1 MNKNSTSN
9 NMMVLAV
16 SVVIAFV
23 CFFFGFMKMNT
34 KSDELDTKI
43 ASVDTLINQ
52 RKEYKSNSEQYE
64 KDTEKFVEDKT
75 VYLDKFPSKVIA
87 EDITALA
94 RDIKRLDDGKDDTVG
109 IDIVGAKITAA
120 EEAYSSKDSQIIGYV
135 VSVTY
140 DVDYCSYKGIKKII
154 DYINSYDN
162 RCNVVSYDVS
172 MGTTQE
178 VKVDE
183 SFNATKQINGSIDF
197 NMYFALGTDEERYT
211 APTTEKYTY
220 SVEDP
225 FAINLFDVANNF
237 MEFSNSKDGSKV
249 NIGGTNTSGTAA
261 NNGNKT
267 GTGN

>member
-1 MNKNSTSN
+1 MNKNSTNN

-43 ASVDTLINQ
+43 ASVDTVINQ

-64 KDTEKFVEDKT
+64 ADTEKFVEDKT
-75 VYLDKFPSKVIA
+75 AYLEKFPSKVVS
-87 EDITALA
+87 EDIVALA
-94 RDIKRLDDGKDDTVG
+94 RDINRLDDGKDDKVG
-109 IDIVGAKITAA
+109 IDIVGAKINAA

-140 DVDYCSYKGIKKII
+140 DVDYCSYTGIKMII
-154 DYINSYDN
+154 DYINSFDN

-172 MGTTQE
+172 MGAEKQ

-183 SFNATKQINGSIDF
+183 AFNATKQISGTIDF
-197 NMYFALGTDEERYT
+197 NMYFALGTDDERYT

-225 FAINLFDVANNF
+225 FAINILDFANNF
-237 MEFSNSKDGSKV
+237 MEFSNNKDGST
-249 NIGGTNTSGTAA
+249 NTAGGTNTSGTTAK
-261 NNGNKT
+261 KT

>member
-1 MNKNSTSN
+1 MNKNSTNN

-16 SVVIAFV
+16 SVVIGFI

-34 KSDELDTKI
+34 KSDEIDTKI
-43 ASVDTLINQ
+43 ASVNTVINQ
-52 RKEYKSNSEQYE
+52 REEYKSNSEQYE
-64 KDTEKFVEDKT
+64 SDTEKFIDDKE
-75 VYLDKFPSKVIA
+75 VYLEKFPSKVIS
-87 EDITALA
+87 EDVVALA
-94 RDIKRLDDGKDDTVG
+94 RDINRLDDGKDDKIG
-109 IDIVGAKITAA
+109 INIVGAKINEA

-140 DVDYCSYKGIKKII
+140 DVDYCSYGGVKKII
-154 DYINSYDN
+154 DYINSFDN

-172 MGTTQE
+172 MGTEKTLQ
-178 VKVDE
+178 VDE
-183 SFNATKQINGSIDF
+183 AFNATKQLKGTIDF

-225 FAINLFDVANNF
+225 FAINIYDFANNF
-237 MEFSNSKDGSKV
+237 MEFSSSKDGSKNV
-249 NIGGTNTSGTAA
+249 AGGTNTSGTTA

-267 GTGN
+267 GTRN